1 MLSSKEE
8 STLFLIA
15 VIAFLHYSDFAMG
28 SLAADLKTEREKRK
42 TSLAQIASDTRINLH
57 YLESLEEGRY
67 GDLPGGMYNRA
78 FLRAY
83 CESLNLN
90 LPEIMQRYEVEV
102 AAPMDKLPKPRVH
115 IPQTSS
121 SLKPNPVLIWSLALL
136 ISAIGIFFS
145 RNWIAAVFSPYF
157 SRRPAASMPHEL
169 AQKPAPPPSAP
180 SAPPEGIQ
188 TAEPSAAPVG
198 TLPGSSPTIPETAQT
213 EPAPSTSI
221 AQTTA
226 GPDSAPPPLQSSLQ
240 LEVGVTQQCWI
251 SIEQDGVRSFRKLM
265 NPGDVQRLYAEEQ
278 FFIIAGNAGGVR
290 LRINGKPAK
299 SLGKPG
305 EVVRIL
311 LNKKNLQDY
320 LDQSAG

>member
-8 STLFLIA
+8 DSPFLIA
-15 VIAFLHYSDFAMG
+15 VIAFLHYPDFAMG
-28 SLAADLKTEREKRK
+28 SLAADLKTEREKRN
-42 TSLAQIASDTRINLH
+42 TSLAQIAAETRINLH

-102 AAPMDKLPKPRVH
+102 AAPMDRLPKPRVQ

-121 SLKPNPVLIWSLALL
+121 SLRPNPVLIWSLALL

-157 SRRPAASMPHEL
+157 SRRPAASLPHEL

-180 SAPPEGIQ
+180 SVSPEGIQ
-188 TAEPSAAPVG
+188 AAEPSAASVD
-198 TLPGSSPTIPETAQT
+198 TLPGSSPLIPETEQT
-213 EPAPSTSI
+213 E
-221 AQTTA
+221 
-226 GPDSAPPPLQSSLQ
+226 SAPP
-240 LEVGVTQQCWI
+240 TT
-251 SIEQDGVRSFRKLM
+251 DRS
-265 NPGDVQRLYAEEQ
+265 NCSQP
-278 FFIIAGNAGGVR
+278 
-290 LRINGKPAK
+290 
-299 SLGKPG
+299 
-305 EVVRIL
+305 
-311 LNKKNLQDY
+311 
-320 LDQSAG
+320 